1 VDLFMSEPLHILFVE
16 DSEDDVDLTVRTLRK
31 EGFDPIFARVETRED
46 MKVALFERPW
56 DLVVSDFT
64 MPRFNATEALAT
76 LKETGLDIPF
86 IIVSGTV
93 GEETAVAAM
102 RLGAQDYVV
111 KGKLARLAPAVERE
125 LRERRERRARKD
137 VEDRLRGYEAR
148 YHALFEASP
157 LPMWVFDRETLRF
170 LAVNEAAVRH
180 YGYSREQF
188 EAMRTTDIRSPG
200 DVDAVAE
207 AVAKDL
213 HGLDGR
219 IWRHRKKDG
228 SLVLVEL
235 KGHDFE
241 FAGRQARLILAH
253 DVTERVAA
261 EEARQR
267 AHEALV
273 KTEEQ
278 LRHAQKMEAVGRLA
292 GGVAHD
298 FNNLLSVVLSY
309 TTLMLGALD
318 AEDPIRED
326 LGEILK
332 AGERATDLTRQL
344 LAFSRQQVL
353 KPKVLDLNQAVAG
366 MEKML
371 MRLLGADVEVVRI
384 EGAEVGKVT
393 ADPGQVEQILM
404 NLAVNARDAM
414 PRGGKLTIRTENVEL
429 DEAYA
434 RLHVGVMPG
443 PYVKL
448 TVADTGVGMDKET
461 LSRVFEPFFTTKPRG
476 QGTGLGL
483 STVFGIVKQSQGHI
497 AVVSEPGKG
506 ASFEVYLPWSERAG
520 QSAYPEPTSTE
531 THRGTETILLV
542 EDDEQVRAV
551 AGGILRRSGYTVLE
565 APGPG
570 EALLVS
576 EQHAGEIHLV
586 LTDVVLPRMNGPQL
600 VERLLPLR
608 PQMKVLYMSGYTD
621 DAILRRG
628 LEDIDLAYLQK
639 PLRPEA
645 LTSKVREV
653 LGRRGSVY
661 PKDSTVGNGRPG
673 FAKK

>member
-1 VDLFMSEPLHILFVE
+1 
-16 DSEDDVDLTVRTLRK
+16 VRALK
-31 EGFDPIFARVETRED
+31 KDGFDPVFVRVETRAD
-46 MKVALFERPW
+46 MTAALRERAW

-64 MPRFNATEALAT
+64 MPRFSAPEALAT
-76 LKETGLDIPF
+76 LRQTGLDIPF

-93 GEETAVAAM
+93 GEETAVASM
-102 RLGAQDYVV
+102 RLGAQDYFV
-111 KGKLARLAPAVERE
+111 KGKLARLGPAIERE
-125 LRERRERRARKD
+125 LREQRDRRARKD
-137 VEDRLRGYEAR
+137 VEERLRGYEAR
-148 YHALFEASP
+148 YQALFEASP
-157 LPMWVFDRETLRF
+157 LPMWVFDRETLGF

-180 YGYSREQF
+180 YGFSRQEF
-188 EAMRTTDIRSPG
+188 DSMRITDVRSPD

-207 AVAKDL
+207 AVAREVR
-213 HGLDGR
+213 GLEGR
-219 IWRHRKKDG
+219 IWLHRKKDG
-228 SLVLVEL
+228 SRISVEI

-241 FAGRQARLILAH
+241 FAGRPARLILVH
-253 DVTERVAA
+253 DVTERMAA
-261 EEARQR
+261 EEARKR
-267 AHEALV
+267 ANEALL

-309 TTLMLGALD
+309 TSLILGEVGPD
-318 AEDPIRED
+318 DPIRDD
-326 LGEILK
+326 LGEILR
-332 AGERATDLTRQL
+332 AGERATELTRQL

-353 KPKVLDLNQAVAG
+353 KPKVLDLNQSVAG

-384 EGAEVGKVT
+384 EGADLGKIV
-393 ADPGQVEQILM
+393 ADPGQIEQILM

-414 PRGGKLTIRTENVEL
+414 PSGGKLTIRTENVEL

-434 RLHVGVMPG
+434 KEHVGVVPG

-448 TVADTGVGMDKET
+448 TVSDDGVGMDRET

-476 QGTGLGL
+476 RGTGLGL
-483 STVFGIVKQSQGHI
+483 STVFGIVRQSQGHI
-497 AVVSEPGKG
+497 GVVSEPGKG
-506 ASFEVYLPWSERAG
+506 ATFEVFLPWAERVGESPSPDPAP
-520 QSAYPEPTSTE
+520 PETV
-531 THRGTETILLV
+531 RGTETILLV

-576 EQHAGEIHLV
+576 EQYAEKIDLL

-600 VERLLPLR
+600 VERLHPAR
-608 PQMKVLYMSGYTD
+608 PGMKVLFMSGYTE
-621 DAILRRG
+621 DAMFRRG
-628 LEDIDLAYLQK
+628 LEDPGLDYLQK

-653 LGRRGSVY
+653 LGRRGQSVY
-661 PKDSTVGNGRPG
+661 PKDSTVGKGRPG
-673 FAKK
+673 FANR